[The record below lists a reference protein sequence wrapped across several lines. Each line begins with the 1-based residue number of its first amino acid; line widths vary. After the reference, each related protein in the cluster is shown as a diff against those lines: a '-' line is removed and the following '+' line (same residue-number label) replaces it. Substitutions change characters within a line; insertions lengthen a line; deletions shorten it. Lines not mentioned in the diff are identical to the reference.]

1 MKKSVYIIAL
11 TSLCLLGSCN
21 LDREIQ
27 TDISPQYAYRNFDY
41 TMMRANGLY
50 GPLLRGFKYID
61 DAMMASATDEAEFV
75 VQWANV
81 QNFNQGSWS
90 ERLNPDFTYI
100 SLRKRYTSILLP
112 TESAAFRACS

>member
-61 DAMMASATDEAEFV
+61 DAMMASATDEANLLYSGPMCRTLIKV
-75 VQWANV
+75 RGAN
-81 QNFNQGSWS
+81 G
-90 ERLNPDFTYI
+90 
-100 SLRKRYTSILLP
+100 
-112 TESAAFRACS
+112 